1 MKRPRCAI
9 PAALLLALIAW
20 GPGARAAGPADQ
32 AGDCRLSDKPLAD
45 DELATLSGRQGL
57 DVVQLSDADQKATI
71 SDNSLQAGI
80 NGANSIASGSFAGA
94 SGIATVIQNSGNHV
108 IIQDS
113 TLVNVF
119 FNQ

>member
-20 GPGARAAGPADQ
+20 GPGARAASSPDHS
-32 AGDCRLSDKPLAD
+32 GDCRLTAAPLSDN
-45 DELATLSGRQGL
+45 ELASLSGRQGL
-57 DVVQLSDADQKATI
+57 DVMQLSDSDQKATL
-71 SDNSLQAGI
+71 SNNWLQAGI
-80 NGANSIASGSFAGA
+80 NGENSIDSGSFAGL

-113 TLVNVF
+113 TLVNVI